1 MPFRAVLFDLDGVL
15 IFSKEVWFHL
25 LNATARHFAV
35 PEITRG
41 AFEAGWG
48 QGIVAD
54 VKQFFPLRSVAE
66 VEGYYNAHFMDFARH
81 IKVDG
86 DARNVFAALEA
97 RGLAAAVV
105 TNTPTQAA
113 SDILASVALRPAIV
127 VGSTDVPHSKPAPD
141 MLLLAL
147 ERLGV
152 VADAAVMVGDT
163 RFDREAAAAAGV
175 FFAGYGTHGD
185 ARLERLAEL
194 LPLVDGTKKKA

>member
-35 PEITRG
+35 PEVSRG

-54 VKQFFPLRSVAE
+54 VEQFFPLRSAVE
-66 VEGYYNAHFMDFARH
+66 VEAYYNAHFMDFARH
-81 IKVDG
+81 IAVDG
-86 DARNVFAALEA
+86 DARRVFADLEA
-97 RGLAAAVV
+97 AGLAAAVV

-113 SDILASVALRPAIV
+113 ADILASVALRPAIV
-127 VGSTDVPHSKPAPD
+127 VGSTDVPYPKPAPD

-152 VADAAVMVGDT
+152 AADAAVMVGDT

-175 FFAGYGTHGD
+175 FFAGYGTSGD
-185 ARLERLAEL
+185 ARLKRLADL
-194 LPLVDGTKKKA
+194 LPLLDGSKKKA

>member
-35 PEITRG
+35 PEVTRG

-48 QGIVAD
+48 QGIAAD
-54 VKQFFPLRSVAE
+54 VEQFFPLRSIAE
-66 VEGYYNAHFMDFARH
+66 VEAYYNAHFMDFARH
-81 IKVDG
+81 ITVES
-86 DARNVFAALEA
+86 DARNVFAALETA
-97 RGLAAAVV
+97 GVTAAVV

-113 SDILASVALRPAIV
+113 VDILASAALRPATV
-127 VGSTDVPHSKPAPD
+127 VGSTDVPHPKPAPD

-152 VADAAVMVGDT
+152 AADAAVMVGDT

-175 FFAGYGTHGD
+175 FFAGYRTPGD
-185 ARLERLAEL
+185 ARLERLADL
-194 LPLVDGTKKKA
+194 LPLLDGSNKKA